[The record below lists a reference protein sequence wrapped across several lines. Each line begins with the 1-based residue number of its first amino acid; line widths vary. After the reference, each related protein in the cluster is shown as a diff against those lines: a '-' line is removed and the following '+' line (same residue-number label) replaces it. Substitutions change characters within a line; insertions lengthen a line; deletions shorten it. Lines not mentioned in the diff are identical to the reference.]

1 MTDTITHKGRT
12 YTLAENV
19 CSSAIDG
26 YPVAEANL
34 RWVKENLRC
43 VRLLHSSPA
52 GDQAA
57 VDAHTWKLLAQAIV
71 VEGPR
76 SRWCYL
82 LTEGR
87 PNELPN
93 VQALIDAARSVFD
106 GLTEYAAI
114 DDGLVSVVEKEWQER
129 AIPSLVRDYLRWG
142 EQDECL
148 SDLVEDMTE
157 AETAR
162 LFREAETN
170 AGGFS
175 WYYEDEWAYVDDI
188 DEVYKAVSAE
198 AKLLLERMESK
209 VCALGRRIVENDPE
223 DPTDYGYCVPG
234 GQPATWYHSRYAA
247 LKAAADDRS
256 FVDIQMALPLDKPA
270 TAE

>member
-1 MTDTITHKGRT
+1 MTDTITHRGRT
-12 YTLAENV
+12 YTLAETV
-19 CSSAIDG
+19 YSSTIDG
-26 YPVAEANL
+26 DPIAEANL
-34 RWVKENLRC
+34 RWVEENLRC
-43 VRLLHSSPA
+43 IQLPYSPA

-57 VDAHTWKLLAQAIV
+57 VDAHTWKLLAQAIIIS
-71 VEGPR
+71 GPR
-76 SRWCYL
+76 SQWCYL

-93 VQALIDAARSVFD
+93 AQALIDAARSVFD

-114 DDGLVSVVEKEWQER
+114 DDGLVSAVEEEWQER

-162 LFREAETN
+162 FFREAETN
-170 AGGFS
+170 AGGFEWS
-175 WYYEDEWAYVDDI
+175 YEHGYAYPLN
-188 DEVYKAVSAE
+188 SGE
-198 AKLLLERMESK
+198 ANEAMTAQAKSLLASLESR
-209 VCALGRRIVENDPE
+209 VCALGWRISE
-223 DPTDYGYCVPG
+223 DNPDNPIYYSYHLPG
-234 GQPATWYHSRYAA
+234 GQPTTRYSSRYSA

-256 FVDIQMALPLDKPA
+256 FVDIQPTLPLDKPA
-270 TAE
+270 TAK

>member
-1 MTDTITHKGRT
+1 MTDTIAHNGRT
-12 YTLAENV
+12 YTMAENIY
-19 CSSAIDG
+19 SAKIDG
-26 YPVAEANL
+26 DPVAEANL
-34 RWVKENLRC
+34 RWVEENLRC
-43 VRLLHSSPA
+43 VRLPYSPA

-57 VDAHTWKLLAQAIV
+57 VDAHAWKSLAQAVII
-71 VEGPR
+71 EGPH

-87 PNELPN
+87 PNESPN
-93 VQALIDAARSVFD
+93 TQALIDAARSVFD

-162 LFREAETN
+162 FFREAETN
-170 AGGFS
+170 AGGFEWS
-175 WYYEDEWAYVDDI
+175 YECGYAHPLNANEAMT
-188 DEVYKAVSAE
+188 AQ
-198 AKLLLERMESK
+198 AKLLLASLESR
-209 VCALGRRIVENDPE
+209 VCALGWRVSE
-223 DPTDYGYCVPG
+223 DNPDYPTAYGYNLPG
-234 GQPATWYHSRYAA
+234 GQPTTWYSSRYSA

-270 TAE
+270 TAK

>member
-1 MTDTITHKGRT
+1 MTDTIAHNGRT
-12 YTLAENV
+12 YTMAENIY
-19 CSSAIDG
+19 SAKIDG
-26 YPVAEANL
+26 DPVAEANL
-34 RWVKENLRC
+34 RWGEENLRC
-43 VRLLHSSPA
+43 IRLPYSPA

-57 VDAHTWKLLAQAIV
+57 VDAHTWKSLAQAIII
-71 VEGPR
+71 EGSH

-82 LTEGR
+82 LTGGR

-93 VQALIDAARSVFD
+93 TQALIDAARSVFD

-114 DDGLVSVVEKEWQER
+114 DDGLVSAVEEEWQER

-162 LFREAETN
+162 FFREAETN
-170 AGGFS
+170 AGGFEWS
-175 WYYEDEWAYVDDI
+175 YECGYAHPLNSEGAN
-188 DEVYKAVSAE
+188 EAMTAQ
-198 AKLLLERMESK
+198 AKLLLASLESR
-209 VCALGRRIVENDPE
+209 VCALGWRISE
-223 DPTDYGYCVPG
+223 DNPDNPIYYSYHLPG
-234 GQPATWYHSRYAA
+234 GQPATWYPSRYAA

-256 FVDIQMALPLDKPA
+256 FVDIQPTLPLDKPA
-270 TAE
+270 TAK